1 LGNLSL
7 SKKFVMLLVTT
18 VAILTA
24 VISFCVYSSYSLV
37 DEDVRKAQELMLEG
51 QQEKIE
57 VATTSMAQALSK
69 AVAGVDD
76 EQEMLTIFR
85 SIISDAF
92 FEKDA
97 SGYFFIYEGT
107 TNVAHPVKPALHGKD
122 LKGLKGK
129 DGVYSVRELA
139 SAARSGGGFVHFM
152 WDKPGSPDPMPKL
165 GYATMIPG
173 TNYWVG
179 TGVYIDNIDA
189 RAASI
194 RKEMRGKSVGWIQLQ
209 AGVAAILFLF
219 ILLPLSITV
228 SRGIIRAVN
237 DTKLAAQNIAA
248 GDLDT
253 TLVPTTNDEIGDLQK
268 ALTSMAQSLRK
279 SMEEVVA
286 KEQEAARKA
295 KEAVLATEEA
305 TKANRFAEEKTQTLL
320 AAAHQLDQV
329 VDSVSEISDHLK
341 SQIEQ
346 STRGAEEQADRV
358 GSTAT
363 AMTEMSATVQEVAVN
378 ASAAATTVEEARKMA
393 DNGAE
398 VVLRA
403 VEGIGQVSTQAQN
416 LMEDMQTLGK
426 QAESIGAIMNVIN
439 DIADQT
445 NLLALNAA
453 IEAARAGEAGR
464 GFAVVADEVRKL
476 AEKTMSA
483 TSDVGN
489 AISNI
494 QQGTR
499 KNIENTVQSVETI
512 DLVTEEANRSKES
525 LHHIVSLVND
535 VTAQVQS
542 IASAAEQ
549 QSVTSEEIDRSLTDI
564 NEIANQ
570 TSNAMVSSSEV
581 VAQLTEEVKTLSTLT
596 TEMKS

>member
-1 LGNLSL
+1 MGNLSL
-7 SKKFVMLLVTT
+7 SNKFVMLLVTT

-122 LKGLKGK
+122 LGNLKGK

-237 DTKLAAQNIAA
+237 DTKQAAQNIAA

-393 DNGAE
+393 DSGAE

-535 VTAQVQS
+535 VTSQVQS